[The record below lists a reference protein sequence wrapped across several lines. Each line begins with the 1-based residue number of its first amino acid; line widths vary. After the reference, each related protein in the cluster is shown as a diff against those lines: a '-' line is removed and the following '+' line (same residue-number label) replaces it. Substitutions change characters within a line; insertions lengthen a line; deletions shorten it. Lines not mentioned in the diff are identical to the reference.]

1 MVNKFVTACFLLFVS
16 CIFQAQSSQAQS
28 SDFSRRPDGIPDISG
43 IWQAL
48 NNANWN
54 LEGQAASQGP
64 IEALGAIGAVPP
76 GQSVVATGT
85 IPYQSDAAE
94 QRTQNFSNRRTDDPE
109 AKCFLPG
116 IPRATYM
123 PQPFQIFQTDS
134 DIMMAYQF
142 AGAVRTVFM
151 REHIEAPI
159 DSWMG
164 WSNGRWEG
172 DTLVIE
178 VSGLNPNWL
187 DRAGNY
193 YSNAAKITERYTP
206 LGLFHLDYE
215 ATIEDPDVYDKPW
228 TISMPLYRRVEE
240 DARLYE
246 FKCPEFAEDIMYGHL
261 SKENYFRNLGIDI
274 NGGNDE

>member
-16 CIFQAQSSQAQS
+16 SIVQAQSG
-28 SDFSRRPDGIPDISG
+28 DFSRRSDGTPDISG

-64 IEALGAIGAVPP
+64 IETLGAIGAVPP
-76 GQSVVATGT
+76 EQSVVEAGT
-85 IPYQSDAAE
+85 IPYQAAAAE
-94 QRTQNFSNRRTDDPE
+94 QRAQNFSNRRTDDPE
-109 AKCFLPG
+109 AKCFMPG

-151 REHIEAPI
+151 SEHMEAPI

-187 DRAGNY
+187 DRAGNF

-206 LGLFHLDYE
+206 SGPFHLDYE
-215 ATIEDPDVYDKPW
+215 VTIEDPDVYEEAW
-228 TISMPLYRRVEE
+228 SISMTLYRRVEE
-240 DARLYE
+240 STRLYE
-246 FKCPEFAEDIMYGHL
+246 FKCAEFAEEIMYGHL

>member
-1 MVNKFVTACFLLFVS
+1 MFKKLATTCFLLLVS
-16 CIFQAQSSQAQS
+16 SILQAQSNEL
-28 SDFSRRPDGIPDISG
+28 SRRADGTPDISG

-54 LEGQAASQGP
+54 LEGQVASQGP
-64 IEALGAIGAVPP
+64 VENLGAIGAVPP
-76 GQSVVATGT
+76 GQTVVEAGT
-85 IPYQSDAAE
+85 IPYQAAALS
-94 QRTQNFSNRRTDDPE
+94 QRSENFNNRRTQDPE
-109 AKCFLPG
+109 AKCFMPG

-134 DIMMAYQF
+134 DIMMVYQF

-151 REHIEAPI
+151 SGHMEAPI

-164 WSNGRWEG
+164 WSNGRWED

-178 VSGLNPNWL
+178 VTGLNPNWL

-193 YSNAAKITERYTP
+193 YSNTAKVTERYTP
-206 LGLFHLDYE
+206 ISPFHLNYE
-215 ATIEDPDVYDKPW
+215 VTIEDPDVYDEAW

-240 DARLYE
+240 NARLYD
-246 FKCPEFAEDIMYGHL
+246 FKCPEFAEEIMYSHL

-274 NGGNDE
+274 NGGSNE